1 MGMCGWGSGQNGF
14 QRCCGGGGVV
24 VKWVPALWGWWGS
37 GKMGSSAAVGV
48 VG

>member
-1 MGMCGWGSGQNGF
+1 MGICGWGSGQNGF

-24 VKWVPALWGWWGS
+24 VK
-37 GKMGSSAAVGV
+37 MGSSDAVGV